1 MRAKVKRKVR
11 RVVLGVGQPMYDP
24 KTRKLELLIADFIRP
39 AYVIKLRFGGLG
51 PWNRIRLVA
60 EVLK

>member
-1 MRAKVKRKVR
+1 MSKTKRR
-11 RVVLGVGQPMYDP
+11 IVLCVGQPMYDP
-24 KTRKLELLIADFIRP
+24 KTKKLEMLKADFINP
-39 AYVIKLRFGGLG
+39 AKILKMRFGGLG